1 MSRKSKPGNYRKN
14 KKKTKGGG
22 YGWLLFQLLIILLF
36 CSAAYVIWL
45 DHRIRTEFE
54 GKKWSLPARVYA
66 SPLELYAGLPIDL
79 SSVEKQLQA
88 LGYRHVHQ
96 PQQPGEYIKEGPR
109 LKFVSRDFEFWDGE
123 ETSRIIS
130 LFFSHDH
137 LDTLV
142 EFSTGDPV
150 PLLRLEPEL
159 IGKIYPEHHED
170 RILIAYDEV
179 PPLLIDSLIAIE
191 DKNYFRHAGIDPKGI
206 LRAAWTNL
214 RSGDVKQGGSTLTQQ
229 LVKNFFLTHERTFW
243 RKFNE
248 MIMAILLELHYSKAE
263 ILAAYVNEIYLGQQG
278 ALGVHGFGTA
288 AEFYFARPLN
298 ELRVDQLALL
308 VGLVKGASYYNP
320 RKHPERAKERRNLVI
335 RLMLE
340 QGYLD
345 KEDADKAIA
354 APLDVV
360 SSPNWSSAK
369 YPAYLELVSRQL
381 QVDYKPEDLKTEGL
395 RIFTTLNP
403 HYQEIAEQA
412 VRQRLSRLEKGRN
425 LPGNSLQAAGII
437 SSVETGEVLALI
449 GGRDRNVT
457 GFNRAL
463 DARRPIGSLI
473 KPAIYLT
480 ALSQPEKYNVLTELL
495 DAPIILKQPDGSSWM
510 PRNYDGEVHGDLPLH
525 VALERSYNLAT
536 VRLGME
542 LGMEQIR
549 PTLRRLGIDG
559 RIPDYPSVYLGA
571 LELTPLQVT
580 QMYQT
585 LASNGFQVP
594 LRAIR
599 EVLDKDGNPLQRYP
613 LDIKQT
619 LDSKAVHITNFL
631 LTEVVSKGTARS
643 LSQRLPDL
651 MPLAG
656 KTGSTNDLKD
666 SWFAGFGDNVLAV
679 IWLGRDDNTPAGLTG
694 ASGALQVWIDMMQEI
709 KPQSLS
715 LIPPEGVS
723 WVPVLDGGRL
733 IDDCPGAQ
741 NYPFIE
747 PYLPPA
753 ISCPLTRQYPY
764 NEGIGTGAIPGTIPR
779 TAPESRRTEPQ
790 PETKPEK
797 PKKKEWSIF
806 DIFR

>member
-1 MSRKSKPGNYRKN
+1 MESSRKLS
-14 KKKTKGGG
+14 
-22 YGWLLFQLLIILLF
+22 LL
-36 CSAAYVIWL
+36 
-45 DHRIRTEFE
+45 
-54 GKKWSLPARVYA
+54 
-66 SPLELYAGLPIDL
+66 
-79 SSVEKQLQA
+79 
-88 LGYRHVHQ
+88 
-96 PQQPGEYIKEGPR
+96 
-109 LKFVSRDFEFWDGE
+109 
-123 ETSRIIS
+123 
-130 LFFSHDH
+130 FSHDH

-142 EFSTGDPV
+142 DFSTGDPV
-150 PLLRLEPEL
+150 SILRLEPEL

-170 RILIAYDEV
+170 RVLVAYDEV
-179 PPLLIDSLIAIE
+179 PPLLIDSLVAIE
-191 DKNYFRHAGIDPKGI
+191 DKNYFKHAGIDPRGI

-214 RSGDVKQGGSTLTQQ
+214 LSGDVKQGGSTLTQQ
-229 LVKNFFLTHERTFW
+229 LVKNFFLTHERTYW

-248 MIMAILLELHYSKAE
+248 MIMAILLERHYSKQE

-320 RKHPERAKERRNLVI
+320 RKHPERARERRNLVI

-345 KEDADKAIA
+345 KASADKAIA

-360 SSPNWSSAK
+360 ASPGWSGAK
-369 YPAYLELVSRQL
+369 YPAFLELVNRQL
-381 QVDYKPEDLKTEGL
+381 QVDYKPEDLKSEGL
-395 RIFTTLNP
+395 RIFTTLNTQ
-403 HYQEIAEQA
+403 YQEITEQA
-412 VRQRLSRLEKGRN
+412 VKQRLASLEKNRN
-425 LPGNSLQAAGII
+425 LPGNSLQAAVVV
-437 SSVETGEVLALI
+437 SSVETGEILALT
-449 GGRDRNVT
+449 GGRERNVT

-463 DARRPIGSLI
+463 DAYRPIGSLI

-495 DAPIILKQPDGSSWM
+495 DAPIILEQPDGSTWM
-510 PRNYDGEVHGDLPLH
+510 PNNYDGEAHGELPLH

-542 LGMEQIR
+542 LGMQEIR
-549 PTLRRLGIDG
+549 PVLRKLGIEG
-559 RIPDYPSVYLGA
+559 QVPDYPSIYLGA
-571 LELTPLQVT
+571 LELSPLQVA

-585 LASNGFQVP
+585 LASNGFQIP

-619 LDSKAVHITNFL
+619 LDSKAVHITNYL
-631 LTEVVSKGTARS
+631 LSEVVNKGTARS
-643 LSQRLPDL
+643 LSDRLPHL

-656 KTGSTNDLKD
+656 KTGTTNDLKD
-666 SWFAGFGDNVLAV
+666 SWFAGFGDNILAV
-679 IWLGRDDNTPAGLTG
+679 VWLGRDDNTPAGLTG
-694 ASGALQVWIDMMQEI
+694 ASGALQVWTDMMQEI
-709 KPQSLS
+709 KPLPLT
-715 LIPPEGVS
+715 LIPPDGVT
-723 WVPVLDGGRL
+723 WVQVLDGGRL
-733 IDDCPGAQ
+733 INDCPGSQ
-741 NYPFIE
+741 TYPFIE

-764 NEGIGTGAIPGTIPR
+764 NESAGPATIPGTIPR
-779 TAPESRRTEPQ
+779 TTPDSRSTEPKT
-790 PETKPEK
+790 ETKPEK

>member
-1 MSRKSKPGNYRKN
+1 MSRNSKRAKSRKN
-14 KKKTKGGG
+14 KKKTASGG
-22 YGWLLFQLLIILLF
+22 YGWLVFQFLIIILF
-36 CSAAYVIWL
+36 CAAAYTIWL

-66 SPLELYAGLPIDL
+66 SPLELYAGLLIDQ

-88 LGYRHVHQ
+88 LGYHHVHDPRQ
-96 PQQPGEYIKEGPR
+96 AGEYIKEGPR
-109 LKFVSRDFEFWDGE
+109 LKFISRDFEFWDGK

-130 LFFSHDH
+130 LLFSQNR
-137 LDTLV
+137 LDAV
-142 EFSTGDPV
+142 DDFSTGDPV
-150 PLLRLEPEL
+150 SILRLEPEL

-191 DKNYFRHAGIDPKGI
+191 DKNYFRHFGIDLKGI
-206 LRAAWTNL
+206 ARAAWTNL
-214 RSGDVKQGGSTLTQQ
+214 RTGDVKQGGSTLTQQ
-229 LVKNFFLTHERTFW
+229 LVKNFFLTHERTYW

-248 MIMAILLELHYSKAE
+248 MIMSILLERHYSKQE
-263 ILAAYVNEIYLGQQG
+263 ILAAYLNEIYLGQQG

-320 RKHPERAKERRNLVI
+320 RRHPARAKERRNLVI
-335 RLMLE
+335 KLMQE

-345 KEDADKAIA
+345 KTSADKAIA
-354 APLDVV
+354 APLDIVA
-360 SSPNWSSAK
+360 SPGWSGAK

-381 QVDYKPEDLKTEGL
+381 QVYYKPEDLRSEGL

-403 HYQEIAEQA
+403 QYQEIAGQA
-412 VRQRLSRLEKGRN
+412 VKQRLTNLEKNRN
-425 LPGNSLQAAGII
+425 LPENSLQAAVIV
-437 SSVETGEVLALI
+437 SSVETGEILALI
-449 GGRDRNVT
+449 GGREKNVG

-463 DARRPIGSLI
+463 DAKRPIGSLI

-495 DAPIILKQPDGSSWM
+495 DAPIILNQPDGSTWM
-510 PRNYDGEVHGDLPLH
+510 PKNYDGEAHGDLPLH

-542 LGMEQIR
+542 LGMDQIR
-549 PTLRRLGIDG
+549 PTFRQLGIEG
-559 RIPDYPSVYLGA
+559 HVPDYPSVYLGA

-585 LASNGFQVP
+585 LASNGFQIP

-619 LDSKAVHITNFL
+619 LDSKAVHITNYL
-631 LTEVVSKGTARS
+631 LTEVVNNGTARS
-643 LSQRLPDL
+643 LSNRLPHL

-656 KTGSTNDLKD
+656 KTGTTNDLKD
-666 SWFAGFGDNVLAV
+666 SWFAGFGDNILAV
-679 IWLGRDDNTPAGLTG
+679 VWLGRDDNIPAGLTG
-694 ASGALQVWIDMMQEI
+694 ASGALQVWTDMMQEI
-709 KPQSLS
+709 KPQPLS
-715 LIPPEGVS
+715 LIPPEGVT
-723 WVPVLDGGRL
+723 WVPVLDDGRL
-733 IDDCPGAQ
+733 INDCPGSRT
-741 NYPFIE
+741 YPFIE

-764 NEGIGTGAIPGTIPR
+764 NESAGPATIPR
-779 TAPESRRTEPQ
+779 IIPRTVPESRTTEPQ
-790 PETKPEK
+790 PETKPVK